1 MFKMFI
7 AKIFK
12 KPEPIREW
20 ALERY
25 GVLGLMIKLDE
36 ALEQLK
42 DALTMENNQA
52 REVVID
58 VLSRVRRI
66 SEAGLAM
73 LEAGQLTRT
82 GERLEDYK
90 VLSREQVEALIERL
104 RKLRRAQ

>member
-7 AKIFK
+7 AKILK

-90 VLSREQVEALIERL
+90 VLSREQVKALIERL
-104 RKLRRAQ
+104 SKLRRAQ